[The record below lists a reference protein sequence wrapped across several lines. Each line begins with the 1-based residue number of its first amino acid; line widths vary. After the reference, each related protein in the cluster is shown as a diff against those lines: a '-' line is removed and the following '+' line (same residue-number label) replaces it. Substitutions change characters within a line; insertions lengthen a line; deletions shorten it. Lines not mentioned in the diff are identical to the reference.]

1 MEVFIFANPVTL
13 QIVLSH
19 FGDVNLT
26 KVGKKSNAAAVEDL
40 TGIKNYE
47 ARKEQISEMISKIHF
62 SFINEFKRRLAN
74 ISTNFNDVPSTNF
87 LTFLE
92 RFESSNT
99 SWIDKIGN
107 LRK

>member
-1 MEVFIFANPVTL
+1 M
-13 QIVLSH
+13 SH

-26 KVGKKSNAAAVEDL
+26 KAGKKSNAAAVEDL

-62 SFINEFKRRLAN
+62 SSINEFKRRLAN

-99 SWIDKIGN
+99 SWIDKIDN